1 LAVAIPRP
9 SASNDPFAETKVV
22 EMQVEDLEGGVTN
35 VLLRGR
41 LDSVGTEAIERS
53 FNAVAAAK
61 RAIVVDLS
69 QVNFLT
75 SRGIRMLVFGARA
88 VADRGGK
95 IVLSSPNEWVS
106 FVLRSAEIDQFIPVV
121 FDRSA
126 AIAAVRSH

>member
-1 LAVAIPRP
+1 
-9 SASNDPFAETKVV
+9 
-22 EMQVEDLEGGVTN
+22 MQVEDLEDGVTN

-41 LDSVGTEAIERS
+41 LDSVGTETIERS

-75 SRGIRMLVFGARA
+75 SRGIRMLVIGARA
-88 VADRGGK
+88 VENRGGK

-126 AIAAVRSH
+126 AIAAVRSL